1 MLINLLKTLKS
12 ECASVAEERK
22 LAKELYVEFV
32 YGEKY
37 FDVEEFEKSPI
48 KEVLK
53 YDWLAANSLFK
64 MGHVYTLVRHS
75 AKAKD
80 SPYGF
85 SKAKEY

>member
-1 MLINLLKTLKS
+1 M
-12 ECASVAEERK
+12 
-22 LAKELYVEFV
+22 
-32 YGEKY
+32 
-37 FDVEEFEKSPI
+37 KSPI

-85 SKAKEY
+85 SNAKEYSYLEMKHDYSYMIEYNTKGVEDDLFSIYFLEDQT

>member
-1 MLINLLKTLKS
+1 
-12 ECASVAEERK
+12 
-22 LAKELYVEFV
+22 LYVEFV
-32 YGEKY
+32 YAQKY
-37 FDVEEFEKSPI
+37 FDVEEFEESPI

-85 SKAKEY
+85 SKANEY

>member
-1 MLINLLKTLKS
+1 
-12 ECASVAEERK
+12 V
-22 LAKELYVEFV
+22 
-32 YGEKY
+32 
-37 FDVEEFEKSPI
+37 KSPI

-85 SKAKEY
+85 SNAKEYSYLEMKHDYSYMIEYNTKGVEDDLFSIYFLEDQT